1 MGFKKHAKFM
11 LASTLVLAF
20 QTGWAA
26 EPGALSIGT
35 SVNYSSG
42 KYGSSTSTD
51 ITSIPVNVTY
61 DTGPWSLKLSVPY
74 VRITGPG
81 DVVAGVGKTSKST
94 TAVRTASG
102 LGDVVAAATYN
113 FYNDAASQ
121 SGADVTGKIKF
132 GTGDSAKGLGT
143 GENDYS
149 VLLDVYKKV
158 NQFTLF
164 GGVGY
169 TVLGSSAAIPLRN
182 VFSLTAG
189 STFKLDEKSS
199 VGFAYDYRQKSSS
212 TSAPQSELTAFYA
225 HKFNKS
231 WKTQA
236 YLLKGFSD
244 GSPDWGGGVS
254 VGYAF

>member
-11 LASTLVLAF
+11 FASTVVLAF

-35 SVNYSSG
+35 SVNYSTG
-42 KYGSSTSTD
+42 KYGTPTSTD
-51 ITSIPVNVTY
+51 ITSIPVTATY
-61 DTGPWSLKLSVPY
+61 DTGPWTLKLSVPY
-74 VRITGPG
+74 VRISGPA
-81 DVVAGVGKTSKST
+81 DVIVGVGKTSRST
-94 TAVRTASG
+94 TTVRTASG
-102 LGDVVAAATYN
+102 LGDIVAAATYN

-121 SGADVTGKIKF
+121 FGADVTGKVKF

-158 NQFTLF
+158 NQVTFF
-164 GGVGY
+164 GGIGY
-169 TVLGSSAAIPLRN
+169 SVLGSSTAVPLRN
-182 VFSLTAG
+182 VFSLNAG
-189 STFKLDEKSS
+189 STYKLDEKSS
-199 VGFAYDYRQKSSS
+199 VGFAYDHRQKSSS
-212 TSAPQSELTAFYA
+212 TGAAQNELTAFYA
-225 HKFNKS
+225 HKFNRT
-231 WKTQA
+231 WKAQA

-244 GSPDWGGGVS
+244 ASPDWGGGVS